1 MDDLAVDDII
11 TIHSRHIAREGGDAR
26 VLSEANLHQLVF
38 QVNLSMDVF
47 HKAALVLFS
56 FCAYP
61 TFREGNM
68 QTALCIIKKIFSE
81 ERYRVIFEEAEHSG
95 LVKGVES
102 FSLEIED
109 VEDWL
114 HRHAEK
120 RPAADQNG
128 RVV

>member
-1 MDDLAVDDII
+1 MDDLTADDII
-11 TIHSRHIAREGGDAR
+11 AIHSRHIAVEGGDAR
-26 VLSEANLHQLVF
+26 ILSEANIHQLVF
-38 QVNLSMDVF
+38 RVNLSGEVF
-47 HKAALVLFS
+47 HQAALILFS

-61 TFREGNM
+61 PFREGNV
-68 QTALCIIKKIFSE
+68 QTALCIIKKIFSKY
-81 ERYRVIFEEAEHSG
+81 RYRVIFNEVELSD

-109 VEDWL
+109 LEDWL

-120 RPAADQNG
+120 TAADQNG